1 MVQCLVH
8 AFLTEK
14 ERQFSFEDGTI
25 VFLLG
30 ILMSLMLGFTK
41 VNCSLQNTSGK
52 KNLDFY
58 IKEKST
64 EKQKKTTDTGCSKH
78 TCELRNSL
86 TMKCYQQ
93 CKYIAD
99 CNSLW
104 IHQNS

>member
-41 VNCSLQNTSGK
+41 INCSLQNTSGK

-64 EKQKKTTDTGCSKH
+64 EKQKKPRILGAQSTPVS
-78 TCELRNSL
+78 
-86 TMKCYQQ
+86 
-93 CKYIAD
+93 
-99 CNSLW
+99 
-104 IHQNS
+104 